1 VERGASLAEEPEAVV
16 GEQTVQEAVRKIRSL
31 LLVYSVVGEE
41 VAARVVAQAAAEK
54 RRGLLVPARTLSVAK
69 AFSA

>member
-1 VERGASLAEEPEAVV
+1 VERGASLAEGPEAVV

-31 LLVYSVVGEE
+31 LLVYSGVVGEE

-54 RRGLLVPARTLSVAK
+54 GGDFWSPPGR
-69 AFSA
+69 